1 MLYYSFIYKENL
13 KSIIL
18 FFAIFFYGLNCYN
31 LTFLFSTLFGK
42 VKTAGIAISYIVL
55 ILIFCNIGT
64 SYVDI
69 EIKVLK
75 TKIQCI
81 NITFSSLIESNADV
95 LFQGLVFTNILY
107 LILTSI
113 FNSLFSEI
121 NDSTYLEQY
130 LKEIL
135 TCNPNYH
142 IPNQK
147 PLCMLAYE
155 LITWIE
161 LDSMNPIE
169 GSTAGEQAG
178 NFYKTIFHIYQ
189 IFEMVDQRI
198 MTLKL
203 VSNWSIVEERYKIC
217 SIIFM
222 NISKYSMNELNVN
235 RIHSGNRRMDKKY
248 GSKIK

>member
-69 EIKVLK
+69 EISKILLLFFFFFTISIGSFIQEVLK

-113 FNSLFSEI
+113 FNSLFSE
-121 NDSTYLEQY
+121 
-130 LKEIL
+130 
-135 TCNPNYH
+135 
-142 IPNQK
+142 
-147 PLCMLAYE
+147 
-155 LITWIE
+155 
-161 LDSMNPIE
+161 
-169 GSTAGEQAG
+169 
-178 NFYKTIFHIYQ
+178 
-189 IFEMVDQRI
+189 
-198 MTLKL
+198 
-203 VSNWSIVEERYKIC
+203 
-217 SIIFM
+217 
-222 NISKYSMNELNVN
+222 
-235 RIHSGNRRMDKKY
+235 SGNYLFNKSIKK
-248 GSKIK
+248 S